1 MAKLFKIGRI
11 DSIEGRKFNKY
22 ILYIL
27 GEILLIVLG
36 ILIALEIDNRNKID
50 ENRKKE
56 IVYLQSFQEDLRKDI
71 GIIKAQLQGK
81 EALISEFEEVFRQFP
96 ELQYRS
102 EEELLEISN
111 RLAPIAGQS
120 IFVCNCSTFDAI
132 QNSSDIQVITDFK
145 LVQLLFNY
153 YTHLNMIFA
162 HDNLSNQYIRN
173 VVEPYIHDKLEFRN
187 IDYVAVW
194 YENDNRKSSMKLS
207 EVYSDY
213 EFENI
218 LIGSRDRTESYL
230 EIYKKALMLAQ
241 DLYLRLDEKI
251 NAFEN

>member
-1 MAKLFKIGRI
+1 MAKAFRIGRM
-11 DSIEGRKFNKY
+11 DSIEGRKFNRY
-22 ILYIL
+22 ALYII
-27 GEILLIVLG
+27 GEVLLIVLG
-36 ILIALEIDNRNKID
+36 ILIALEIDNRNKVK

-71 GIIKAQLQGK
+71 GVIKAQLQAK
-81 EALISEFEEVFRQFP
+81 EALYSELEEVFRDFP
-96 ELQYRS
+96 ELQNRS
-102 EEELLEISN
+102 EADLLEISN
-111 RLAPIAGQS
+111 RLAPIAGQN

-132 QNSSDIQVITDFK
+132 QNSSDMQVITEFK

-162 HDNLSNQYIRN
+162 HDDLSNQYIRN
-173 VVEPYIHDKLEFRN
+173 VVEPYVYNKLEFRT

-194 YENDNRKSSMKLS
+194 YENDNRRSSMKLADI
-207 EVYSDY
+207 YADY

-251 NAFEN
+251 NAAEN

>member
-71 GIIKAQLQGK
+71 GIINAQLQGK
-81 EALISEFEEVFRQFP
+81 EALISELEEVFREFP

-111 RLAPIAGQS
+111 RLAPIAGQN

-132 QNSSDIQVITDFK
+132 QNSSDMQVITDFK

-173 VVEPYIHDKLEFRN
+173 VVEPYIYDKLEFRN

-251 NAFEN
+251 SAVEN

>member
-1 MAKLFKIGRI
+1 MAKLFKIKRI
-11 DSIEGRKFNKY
+11 DSIEDRKFNKY
-22 ILYIL
+22 VLYIL

-36 ILIALEIDNRNKID
+36 ILIALEIDNQNKID

-56 IVYLQSFQEDLRKDI
+56 IVYLQSFQEVLRKDI

-81 EALISEFEEVFRQFP
+81 EALISELEQVFRHFP
-96 ELQYRS
+96 ELQYKS

-132 QNSSDIQVITDFK
+132 QNSSDMQVIRDFR

-153 YTHLNMIFA
+153 YTHLNLIFA
-162 HDNLSNQYIRN
+162 HDDLSNQFIRN
-173 VVEPYIHDKLEFRN
+173 VVEPYVYDKLEFRN

-207 EVYSDY
+207 EVYADY

-251 NAFEN
+251 SAVEN

>member
-1 MAKLFKIGRI
+1 MAKLFKIKRI
-11 DSIEGRKFNKY
+11 DSIEDRKFNKY
-22 ILYIL
+22 VLYIL

-81 EALISEFEEVFRQFP
+81 EALISELEQVFRHFP

-111 RLAPIAGQS
+111 RLAPIAGQN

-132 QNSSDIQVITDFK
+132 QNSSDMQVISDFR

-162 HDNLSNQYIRN
+162 HDDLSNQFI
-173 VVEPYIHDKLEFRN
+173 
-187 IDYVAVW
+187 
-194 YENDNRKSSMKLS
+194 
-207 EVYSDY
+207 
-213 EFENI
+213 
-218 LIGSRDRTESYL
+218 
-230 EIYKKALMLAQ
+230 
-241 DLYLRLDEKI
+241 
-251 NAFEN
+251 

>member
-11 DSIEGRKFNKY
+11 DSIEGRKYNKY
-22 ILYIL
+22 VLYIL

-71 GIIKAQLQGK
+71 GVIKAQLQGK
-81 EALISEFEEVFRQFP
+81 EALISELEEVFRQFP
-96 ELQYRS
+96 QLQNRS

-111 RLAPIAGQS
+111 QLAPIAGQS

-132 QNSSDIQVITDFK
+132 QNSSDMQVITDFR

-162 HDNLSNQYIRN
+162 HDDLSNQYIRD
-173 VVEPYIHDKLEFRN
+173 VVEPYVYDKLEFRN
-187 IDYVAVW
+187 IDYVAAW

-207 EVYSDY
+207 EVYADY

-241 DLYLRLDEKI
+241 DLYLRLEEKI
-251 NAFEN
+251 NAVEK

>member
-81 EALISEFEEVFRQFP
+81 EALISELEEVFREFQ

-111 RLAPIAGQS
+111 RLAPIAGQN

-132 QNSSDIQVITDFK
+132 QNSSDMQVITDFK

-173 VVEPYIHDKLEFRN
+173 VVEPYIYDKLEFRN

-218 LIGSRDRTESYL
+218 VIGSRDRTESYL

-251 NAFEN
+251 SAVEN

>member
-81 EALISEFEEVFRQFP
+81 EALISELEEVFREFP

-111 RLAPIAGQS
+111 RLAPIAGQN

-132 QNSSDIQVITDFK
+132 QNSSDMQV
-145 LVQLLFNY
+145 
-153 YTHLNMIFA
+153 
-162 HDNLSNQYIRN
+162 LSL
-173 VVEPYIHDKLEFRN
+173 IH
-187 IDYVAVW
+187 I
-194 YENDNRKSSMKLS
+194 
-207 EVYSDY
+207 
-213 EFENI
+213 
-218 LIGSRDRTESYL
+218 
-230 EIYKKALMLAQ
+230 
-241 DLYLRLDEKI
+241 
-251 NAFEN
+251 

>member
-11 DSIEGRKFNKY
+11 DSIEGRKYNKY
-22 ILYIL
+22 VLYIL

-71 GIIKAQLQGK
+71 GVIKAQLQGK
-81 EALISEFEEVFRQFP
+81 EALISELEEVFRQFP
-96 ELQYRS
+96 QLQYRS

-111 RLAPIAGQS
+111 RLAPIAGQN

-132 QNSSDIQVITDFK
+132 QNSSDIQVITDFR

-162 HDNLSNQYIRN
+162 HDDLSNQYIRD
-173 VVEPYIHDKLEFRN
+173 VVEPYVYDKLEFRN
-187 IDYVAVW
+187 IDYVAAW

-207 EVYSDY
+207 EVYADY

-241 DLYLRLDEKI
+241 DLYLRLEEKI
-251 NAFEN
+251 NAVEN

>member
-81 EALISEFEEVFRQFP
+81 EALISELEEVFREFP

-111 RLAPIAGQS
+111 RLAPIAGQN

-132 QNSSDIQVITDFK
+132 QNSSDMQVITDFK

-173 VVEPYIHDKLEFRN
+173 VVEPYIYDKLEFRN

-251 NAFEN
+251 SAVEN

>member
-11 DSIEGRKFNKY
+11 DSIEGRKYNKY
-22 ILYIL
+22 VLYIL

-50 ENRKKE
+50 ENRKRE
-56 IVYLQSFQEDLRKDI
+56 IIYLQSFQEDLRKDI
-71 GIIKAQLQGK
+71 GVIKAQLQGK
-81 EALISEFEEVFRQFP
+81 EALISELEEVFRQFP
-96 ELQYRS
+96 QLQYRS

-111 RLAPIAGQS
+111 RLAPIAGQN

-132 QNSSDIQVITDFK
+132 QNSSDMQVITDFR

-162 HDNLSNQYIRN
+162 HDDLSNQYIRD
-173 VVEPYIHDKLEFRN
+173 VVEPYVYDKLEFRN
-187 IDYVAVW
+187 IDYVAAW

-207 EVYSDY
+207 QVYADY

-241 DLYLRLDEKI
+241 DLYLRLEEKI
-251 NAFEN
+251 NAVEN